1 MTTEETVILT
11 FLEESPETWFSRRE
25 VARKAVRR
33 EEYEENRNW
42 ATGALSSL
50 MARGMIEENEGGN
63 IKFKKRSW

>member
-42 ATGALSSL
+42 ATGAFSSL
-50 MARGMIEENEGGN
+50 MARGLIEENEGGN

>member
-11 FLEESPETWFSRRE
+11 FREESPETWFSRRE

-42 ATGALSSL
+42 ATGAFSSL
-50 MARGMIEENEGGN
+50 MARGLIEENEGGN